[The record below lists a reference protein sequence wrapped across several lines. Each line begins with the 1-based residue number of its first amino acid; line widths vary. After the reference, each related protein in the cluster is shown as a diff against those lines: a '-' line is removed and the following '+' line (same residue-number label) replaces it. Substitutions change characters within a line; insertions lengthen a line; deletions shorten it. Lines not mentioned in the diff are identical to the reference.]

1 MIVAS
6 VHKNKGKASLI
17 VKALILI
24 ECFNLVPLQSCDY
37 SSNVT
42 YSSFIEFQKL
52 PLELLLGYHF

>member
-17 VKALILI
+17 VKALMLH
-24 ECFNLVPLQSCDY
+24 LVPLQSCDY

-52 PLELLLGYHF
+52 PLELELGYHF